1 MMGARL
7 TKVHDLARTRL
18 KSALAAVLALMLVA
32 SVALTGCASNEALP
46 ETGRAS
52 NEEKAASGVLSFTL
66 ESTDWVQA
74 EDEAIVVKVSGT
86 SADGKKKSEQ
96 YKAVPNQKYLTPL
109 QAGEYEISLLDG
121 KPVKGDHL
129 YKASAQTVSFDG
141 TKDENVV
148 LVLSLDA
155 EAMAQRDAAKEKAA
169 QEKAAAEAAAK
180 AAAEA
185 EAARIAQEQ
194 AAAAEAQRIAEEQA
208 AAEAAAA
215 AAAQQNERTVYVAA
229 SGKGKKYHSNP
240 NCSRMKGVNELTISQ
255 AKAQGYGPCS
265 KCF

>member
-18 KSALAAVLALMLVA
+18 KSALAAALALALVV
-32 SVALTGCASNEALP
+32 SVTLTGCANNEALP
-46 ETGRAS
+46 ETGKAN

-74 EDEAIVVKVSGT
+74 EDEAIVVKVFGT

-96 YKAVPNQKYLTPL
+96 YKAAPNQKYLTPL
-109 QAGEYEISLLDG
+109 QAGEYKISLLDG

-129 YKASAQTVSFDG
+129 YKASAQAVSFDG

-148 LVLSLDA
+148 LVLTLDA

-169 QEKAAAEAAAK
+169 QEKAE
-180 AAAEA
+180 AEA
-185 EAARIAQEQ
+185 EAARIVQEQ

-208 AAEAAAA
+208 AAAAA

-240 NCSRMKGVNELTISQ
+240 NCSNMKGVNELSLS
-255 AKAQGYGPCS
+255 KAEALGYGPCS
-265 KCF
+265 KCY

>member
-18 KSALAAVLALMLVA
+18 KSVLAAALALALVV
-32 SVALTGCASNEALP
+32 SVTLTGCANNEALP
-46 ETGRAS
+46 ETGKAN

-74 EDEAIVVKVSGT
+74 EDEAIVVKVFGT

-109 QAGEYEISLLDG
+109 QAGEYKISLLDG

-129 YKASAQTVSFDG
+129 YKASAQVVSFDG

-169 QEKAAAEAAAK
+169 QEKAEAEAAAK

-208 AAEAAAA
+208 AAAAA

-240 NCSRMKGVNELTISQ
+240 NCSNMKGVNELSLS
-255 AKAQGYGPCS
+255 KAEALGYGPCS
-265 KCF
+265 KCY